1 MAGNHDLGYKFL
13 FAHPEIV
20 QELLSMFTP
29 FPWLSQL
36 ASSDFERVN
45 ASYISEKFS
54 ERHDDIVWRVR
65 LGDDWL
71 YVYVLL
77 EFQSRSDG
85 WMALRM
91 QVYIGLLYQDLVRRH
106 EVSPR
111 ALLPP
116 VLPLVFYNGADAW
129 GAALDL
135 GSLIMEAPA
144 GLAEYQPAQRYF
156 VIDQRRLDPAV
167 LAQQRSIL
175 STLFR
180 LELSEY
186 LEVINNVLP
195 TLAAW
200 LGDHEQSVLCRTVS
214 LWVER
219 FLRREFGNAPLFDAS
234 RLQELAMF
242 PRKFETWTEAVEDR
256 GRQKGL
262 AEGLAEGR
270 AKGIAEGMAEGRR
283 NALRKVLSKR
293 FGALPATIASRID
306 TASGADLDLLLDRS
320 MDVDTLARLFGG
332 DASA

>member
-1 MAGNHDLGYKFL
+1 VAVTAG
-13 FAHPEIV
+13 E
-20 QELLSMFTP
+20 Q
-29 FPWLSQL
+29 
-36 ASSDFERVN
+36 
-45 ASYISEKFS
+45 
-54 ERHDDIVWRVR
+54 R
-65 LGDDWL
+65 LRAR
-71 YVYVLL
+71 
-77 EFQSRSDG
+77 QR
-85 WMALRM
+85 R
-91 QVYIGLLYQDLVRRH
+91 LLYQDLVRRH

-111 ALLPP
+111 TLLPP
-116 VLPLVFYNGADAW
+116 VLPLVFCNGADAW

-167 LAQQRSIL
+167 LAQHRSIL

-186 LEVINNVLP
+186 PEVINDVLP
-195 TLAAW
+195 TLAVW

-219 FLRREFGNAPLFDAS
+219 LLRREFGNAALFDAS
-234 RLQELAMF
+234 GLQELAMF

-256 GRQKGL
+256 GRQKGW
-262 AEGLAEGR
+262 AEGR
-270 AKGIAEGMAEGRR
+270 AQGMAEGRR

-306 TASGADLDLLLDRS
+306 AASGDDLDLLLDRS
-320 MDVDTLARLFGG
+320 MEVDSLARLFGG